1 MAQAFHVNGPAYMYA
16 AVGANNAWTALG
28 YTEAGVDV
36 EITNAWTPVMCDA
49 AGVELPADLQRM
61 GRSATITAPMVA
73 YDQTTLD
80 LIEKRGGMSSPAVGS
95 EGTVGELQGTG
106 GYSFGFGWKGP
117 TDQDWR
123 FTNCVLVN
131 PHRARMGTK
140 YTVDTLV
147 VRAWVF
153 VPATVT
159 NAATV
164 AALTLYDHTTIS

>member
-28 YTEAGVDV
+28 YTEAGIDV
-36 EITNAWTPVMCDA
+36 AVTTHFTPVMCDA
-49 AGVELPADLQRM
+49 AGTEVGADMQRM
-61 GRSATITAPMVA
+61 GRSAVITAPSVA

-80 LIEKRGGMSSPAVGS
+80 LIEKRGGLTNVGD
-95 EGTVGELQGTG
+95 EGLVGQLQGTG
-106 GYSFGFGWKGP
+106 SYSFGFGWKGP

-123 FTNCVLVN
+123 FTNCILRN

-140 YTVDTLV
+140 YTVDNLEV
-147 VRAWVF
+147 FAWVF

-159 NAATV
+159 NQSTV
-164 AALTLYDHTTIS
+164 SALTLYDHTAIT

>member
-1 MAQAFHVNGPAYMYA
+1 MAQAFHVNGPAYLYA
-16 AVGANNAWTALG
+16 AVNTNNTWMPLG

-36 EITNAWTPVMCDA
+36 EITNHYTPVMCDA
-49 AGVELPADLQRM
+49 AGVEAPADLQRM
-61 GRSATITAPMVA
+61 GRSAIITAPAVA
-73 YDQTTLD
+73 YDQTCLD
-80 LIEKRGGMSSPAVGS
+80 AIEKRGGLVAVGS
-95 EGTVGELQGTG
+95 EGTVGELMGTG
-106 GYSFGFGWKGP
+106 GAAFGFGWKGP

-123 FTNCVLVN
+123 FTSCVLVT

-140 YTVDTLV
+140 YTVDTLT

-164 AALTLYDHTTIS
+164 ANTTLYDHTTIT

>member
-16 AVGANNAWTALG
+16 AVGSNNAWTALG

-36 EITNAWTPVMCDA
+36 EITNHLTPVMCDA
-49 AGVELPADLQRM
+49 AGVEAPADLQRM
-61 GRSATITAPMVA
+61 GRSAVITAPMVA
-73 YDQTTLD
+73 YDHTTLD
-80 LIEKRGGMSSPAVGS
+80 LIEQRGGLAGVGS
-95 EGTVGELQGTG
+95 EGTVGELMGTG
-106 GYSFGFGWKGP
+106 GAAFGFGWKGP
-117 TDQDWR
+117 TDRDWR
-123 FTNCVLVN
+123 FTSCVLVN
-131 PHRARMGTK
+131 PHRGRFGTK

-164 AALTLYDHTTIS
+164 AATTLYDHTAIS